1 MVFRFDQISYFLLSW
16 DLDVTPYGVRA
27 GATDRRFGGQFI
39 HASAIIMHEEYDD
52 WYLWNDIAIVKL
64 QGNLVYGAGVQPIA
78 LPPVDLYVPAPTP
91 VQLSGWGALI
101 YQGDSPDIVQTV
113 TKPIVSMESCAAS
126 YGADEVDPATQ
137 ICSGEEGRDAC
148 QGDSG
153 GGLIYDG
160 QVIGIVSWGYGW

>member
-1 MVFRFDQISYFLLSW
+1 VA
-16 DLDVTPYGVRA
+16 PYAVRA

-39 HASAIIMHEEYDD
+39 HAASITMHELYDD
-52 WYLWNDIAIVKL
+52 WYLWNDIAIIKL
-64 QGNLVYGAGVQPIA
+64 QGDLVYGAGVQPIQ
-78 LPPVDLYVPAPTP
+78 LPPVTLHVPAPTP

-101 YQGDSPDIVQTV
+101 YQGSSPDIVQTV
-113 TKPIVSMESCAAS
+113 IKPIVSMESCIAS
-126 YGADEVDPATQ
+126 YGAADVDPDTQ